1 MLDLYNM
8 MLDMYNIMFETN
20 NKDESP
26 KKRTN
31 WLKLSGIAVC
41 LIGAFLMAWGDK
53 IVGENHAGIAT
64 VIGIL
69 GIGMI
74 TNSNTLW
81 HHVEG

>member
-1 MLDLYNM
+1 MFELYNM
-8 MLDMYNIMFETN
+8 MLEMNNIMFETN

-26 KKRTN
+26 KMRTN
-31 WLKLSGIAVC
+31 WQKLSGIAVC

-53 IVGENHAGIAT
+53 IIGENHAGIAT

-74 TNSNTLW
+74 TKSNTIW
-81 HHVEG
+81 NRVEG